1 MRTFHGV
8 NLSWSTEDQVIEV
21 KLHRGPCNEIGT
33 STLRE
38 LEQLAAFVSAGAGGA
53 RALVLY
59 SDQRRGFSA
68 GADLTELYHGLQGL
82 QSLGAVRQ
90 IVQTLVGRESG
101 DEGLGATLRQTLAAR
116 AREGGRRLVAPIAI
130 QRVRGF
136 LRRIHAVF
144 NTLDQAPIT
153 TIAAVHG
160 VCFGGGLE
168 LALTADLI
176 IADRG
181 ARFAFPELR
190 LGLIPGFG
198 GIPRLERDVGNAV
211 VRDLL
216 FTGRSLN
223 ARRAHE
229 LGLVSQV
236 TRPGEALTTARAAA
250 RQACRFDPATTA
262 QAKAFAKPL
271 PTARLEQEIETF
283 LQLMRSPVVE
293 QALERFVNSTDVRPY
308 LP

>member
-8 NLSWSTEDQVIEV
+8 TLSWSIVESVIEV
-21 KLHRGPCNEIGT
+21 RLHRAPCNEIGT
-33 STLRE
+33 TTLRE
-38 LEQLAAFVSAGAGGA
+38 LEQLADLVRAGSSGA
-53 RALVLY
+53 RALLLY
-59 SDQRRGFSA
+59 SDQPRGFSA
-68 GADLTELYHGLQGL
+68 GADLVELHRGLQGL
-82 QSLGAVRQ
+82 NALGTFRQ
-90 IVQTLVGRESG
+90 LAETFVSRESG
-101 DEGLGATLRQTLAAR
+101 DGGFGATLRDAISS
-116 AREGGRRLVAPIAI
+116 GGRRLIAPIAI

-144 NTLDQAPIT
+144 GTLDTAPIT
-153 TIAAVHG
+153 TVAAVHG
-160 VCFGGGLE
+160 VCFGGGFE

-176 IADRG
+176 VADRT

-216 FTGRSLN
+216 LTGRSLN

-229 LGLVSQV
+229 IGLISQLAA
-236 TRPGEALTTARAAA
+236 PGEALTAARAAA
-250 RQACRFDPATTA
+250 RQACRFEPATVA
-262 QAKAFAKPL
+262 QAKAFAKRL
-271 PTARLEQEIETF
+271 PRERLDQEIETF
-283 LQLMRSPVVE
+283 LTLMRSPVVT
-293 QALERFVNSTDVRPY
+293 QALDRFVHSTDVRPY